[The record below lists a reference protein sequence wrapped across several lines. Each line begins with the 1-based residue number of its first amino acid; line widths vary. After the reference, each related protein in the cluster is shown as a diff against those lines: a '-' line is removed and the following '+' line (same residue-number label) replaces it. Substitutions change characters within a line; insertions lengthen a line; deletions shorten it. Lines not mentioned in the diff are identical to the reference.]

1 MNIWTP
7 ALMALGQC
15 FVGLTSKELDI
26 EKSKWP
32 KETVELW
39 ERLSKKEANGKSTV
53 LCEVV

>member
-7 ALMALGQC
+7 ALMALGQY
-15 FVGLTSKELDI
+15 FVGLTSKELDV

-39 ERLSKKEANGKSTV
+39 ERLSKKEANGKSAV